1 MSRIGK
7 QPVNIPSGFEVKLDG
22 SKVIIKK
29 GQNTKELDTLGNVAL
44 LFGFD

>member
-22 SKVIIKK
+22 SKVIIKSS
-29 GQNTKELDTLGNVAL
+29 DSW
-44 LFGFD
+44 